1 MEDVESGK
9 SIVLLELAAYLPEL
23 QPEEPFYDD
32 RMREFGFDERH
43 ILIRGPVRRRFK
55 PGKVWPHPVLRPPV
69 YGDDYPRA
77 EFEVD
82 IAMARIK
89 GSTAVELD
97 ASFELSDPDL
107 LRLVKEGGA
116 LYALLIK
123 ATDTHFRKLITTAG
137 GRIQEEF
144 SSGNLSGR
152 VELASFL
159 ISVQELPGFRAAGW
173 HSDFSGRTFDIP
185 AGAVLAEDVP
195 KDYWVDTAD
204 EAPLGSILGSKPS
217 SNLPD
222 GRWRYAL
229 DGDRVFIVMSEGDY
243 AKYTAARDS
252 VNNQPEGQYL
262 MNGLYLP
269 ALMEVLH
276 EVDQDSQEYEDRRWY
291 ASLDQR
297 LESVGCKPLG
307 SQNANRLIDAQRVL
321 ELPFAKMP
329 MIAQAEAEN
338 A

>member
-1 MEDVESGK
+1 MEDVESRK

-32 RMREFGFDERH
+32 RTREFGFDERH
-43 ILIRGPVRRRFK
+43 ILIRGPVRRRFDR
-55 PGKVWPHPVLRPPV
+55 GKVWPHPVLRPPV

-77 EFEVD
+77 EFEVE
-82 IAMARIK
+82 IEVKRVE
-89 GSTAVELD
+89 GRTAVELD

-107 LRLVKEGGA
+107 LRLVKQGSA
-116 LYALLIK
+116 RYALLVK
-123 ATDTHFRKLITTAG
+123 ASKTHFRDLYSTAG
-137 GRIQEEF
+137 GRIQKGF
-144 SSGNLSGR
+144 SAGELSGR
-152 VELASFL
+152 VEFAPFL
-159 ISVQELPGFRAAGW
+159 VSTRELPGFRADGW
-173 HSDFSGRTFDIP
+173 HLDFSGRTFDVP

-269 ALMEVLH
+269 ALMAVLH
-276 EVDQDSQEYEDRRWY
+276 EVDQDPQEYEDCRWY

-297 LESVGCKPLG
+297 LESLGCKPLG
-307 SQNANRLIDAQRVL
+307 SQNVDRLLDAQRVL
-321 ELPFAKMP
+321 ESPFAKMP

>member
-1 MEDVESGK
+1 MRFDRGK
-9 SIVLLELAAYLPEL
+9 A
-23 QPEEPFYDD
+23 
-32 RMREFGFDERH
+32 
-43 ILIRGPVRRRFK
+43 
-55 PGKVWPHPVLRPPV
+55 WPHPVLRPSI

-123 ATDTHFRKLITTAG
+123 ATDTHFRKLIKTAG

-159 ISVQELPGFRAAGW
+159 ISVRELPGFRAAGW

-204 EAPLGSILGSKPS
+204 EAPLRSILGTRARP
-217 SNLPD
+217 NLPD
-222 GRWRYAL
+222 GRWECNLA
-229 DGDRVFIVMSEGDY
+229 DDRVFIEMSEADY
-243 AKYTAARDS
+243 AQYLKARDLA
-252 VNNQPEGQYL
+252 NNRPEGQYL

-307 SQNANRLIDAQRVL
+307 SENANRLLDAQLVL
-321 ELPFAKMP
+321 ESPFAKMP